1 MLELAER
8 PHDAGGAAPR
18 GVATRNHID
27 RVLFARHAA
36 GDARARDE
44 LIERFLP
51 LAHAVARRYE
61 RPGEPLDD
69 LFQVASLALVKAVD
83 RFDAGR
89 GHAFTSFAVP
99 TIVGEIK
106 RHFRD
111 RTWEVRPPR
120 RLLELTLRVE
130 KAAGEIRLQR
140 GRAATVAELAQATG
154 AGEELVLEALQAHAG
169 RSRLS
174 LQAPVG
180 TMRDHEQQLQDT
192 IGVSDAGYARAEDRA
207 VVDGL
212 LGYLSPRERD
222 VVRLRFERDLTQA
235 EIAGMLQIS
244 QMQVSRALR
253 ESIDRLRVVVEQQR
267 TLSVGA
273 GAGARPAPR

>member
-8 PHDAGGAAPR
+8 PHDATGAAPR
-18 GVATRNHID
+18 GVAPRNHID
-27 RVLFARHAA
+27 RVLFARHVA

-61 RPGEPLDD
+61 RPGEPIDD

-130 KAAGEIRLQR
+130 KAAGEIALQR
-140 GRAATVAELAQATG
+140 GSAATVAELARATG

-174 LQAPVG
+174 LQTPVRS
-180 TMRDHEQQLQDT
+180 RDHEQELQDT

-207 VVDGL
+207 VVDRL

-235 EIAGMLQIS
+235 EIGSTLQIS
-244 QMQVSRALR
+244 QMQVSRILR

-267 TLSVGA
+267 KLSLDAGA
-273 GAGARPAPR
+273 GAGPAP

>member
-8 PHDAGGAAPR
+8 PHHATGAAPR
-18 GVATRNHID
+18 GVATRNHVD
-27 RVLFARHAA
+27 RVLFARHAT
-36 GDARARDE
+36 GDAGARDE

-99 TIVGEIK
+99 TMVGEIK

-130 KAAGEIRLQR
+130 RAADEIALQR
-140 GRAATVAELAQATG
+140 GRAATVAELVLATG
-154 AGEELVLEALQAHAG
+154 EPEELVLEALQAHAG

-180 TMRDHEQQLQDT
+180 MRDHEQQLQDT

-207 VVDGL
+207 LVDGL
-212 LGYLSPRERD
+212 LGFLSPRERD

-235 EIAGMLQIS
+235 EIGAMLQIS
-244 QMQVSRALR
+244 QMQVSRILR

-267 TLSVGA
+267 KLTLREGA
-273 GAGARPAPR
+273 GAEPAPR

>member
-8 PHDAGGAAPR
+8 PPDAIGAAPR

-36 GDARARDE
+36 GDAGARDE

-83 RFDAGR
+83 RFDAAR

-130 KAAGEIRLQR
+130 KAAGEIALQR
-140 GRAATVAELAQATG
+140 GSAATVAELARATG
-154 AGEELVLEALQAHAG
+154 APEELVLEALQAHAG
-169 RSRLS
+169 RNRIS

-180 TMRDHEQQLQDT
+180 MRDHEQQLQDT

-207 VVDGL
+207 LVDGL
-212 LGYLSPRERD
+212 LGYLSARERD

-235 EIAGMLQIS
+235 EIGAMLQIS
-244 QMQVSRALR
+244 QMQVSRILR
-253 ESIDRLRVVVEQQR
+253 ESLDRLRVVVEQQR
-267 TLSVGA
+267 KLSVGSGA
-273 GAGARPAPR
+273 GAGPAPR